1 MGFRDFATDE
11 AATLIRD
18 LLTKRVETPRTEL
31 KSLRRAFDE
40 AVQALDAALA
50 IHPIDVPDAH
60 VAALAARLTAAAV
73 SETEDA
79 VARVRVES
87 QARMD
92 VLQAELERH
101 VAEGAARATSL
112 AETAARLEAEEAA
125 RSAALADVA
134 RLTMQLE
141 IEAAEAAAVRVDLA
155 RVTEERNTEAAG
167 RAAARDDASRLATQ
181 LEAEAA
187 GRLAA
192 LADVERLTQQI
203 ESDAAHSA
211 VVSADR
217 LRLVHQLEVDTAAR
231 QSVEAELR
239 DLFAQRGR
247 EAAERA
253 SSDADLV
260 RISHQLEGA
269 LSESATLRA
278 DLAAAQR
285 QLEAA
290 AEERGT
296 LTAQLQSSTA
306 RIEALEAD
314 IARQH
319 RLQDDLRERLEASLD
334 AESARREQDDHA
346 VRAARRAAL
355 AVDRLRDGIREISGA
370 ATAADALTAVA
381 SALAAD
387 FDRRA
392 VFSVNGNRLEG
403 RYQAGFD
410 VTSDISKVV
419 VPLTM
424 DSLLAQ
430 AVSSNRV
437 ESLSG
442 SGLTESRVPF
452 GGSPACVLALPVSV
466 HGQVVA
472 VVYADDGGPRLADT
486 GSIEQSTTF
495 ADLLRHYAAV
505 HLEVLATEQKSVRE
519 LREYAKLLVDEV
531 DRLYRADVDTGGEG
545 EWLRTRLQENLQCV
559 REIYGRRAALEGP
572 AAAGLLEEQIAACIR
587 TNGTTPFGCDL
598 AAAIATGAGAVP
610 SATQAAQAS

>member
-18 LLTKRVETPRTEL
+18 LLTRRVESPRTEL

-40 AVQALDAALA
+40 AVHALDAALA
-50 IHPIDVPDAH
+50 IPPVDVHDAD
-60 VAALAARLTAAAV
+60 VAALAARLTAAAA

-79 VARVRVES
+79 ISRVRLEAQARVD
-87 QARMD
+87 A
-92 VLQAELERH
+92 LQAELDRH
-101 VAEGAARATSL
+101 VAAGAARATSL
-112 AETAARLEAEEAA
+112 LETAARLEAEEAA

-141 IEAAEAAAVRVDLA
+141 IEAAEAAAVRADLA
-155 RVTEERNTEAAG
+155 RVTE
-167 RAAARDDASRLATQ
+167 ARGT
-181 LEAEAA
+181 
-187 GRLAA
+187 
-192 LADVERLTQQI
+192 
-203 ESDAAHSA
+203 
-211 VVSADR
+211 
-217 LRLVHQLEVDTAAR
+217 
-231 QSVEAELR
+231 
-239 DLFAQRGR
+239 

-253 SSDADLV
+253 AERASAGADLM
-260 RISHQLEGA
+260 RMSQQLEDA
-269 LSESATLRA
+269 LSETAVLRA
-278 DLAAAQR
+278 GLAAAQR

-290 AEERGT
+290 AEERRT
-296 LTAQLQSSTA
+296 LAGQ
-306 RIEALEAD
+306 RK
-314 IARQH
+314 
-319 RLQDDLRERLEASLD
+319 
-334 AESARREQDDHA
+334 EQDDDA
-346 VRAARRAAL
+346 FRAAGRAAL
-355 AVDRLRDGIREISGA
+355 AVDRLRDGIREISAA
-370 ATAADALTAVA
+370 ATPADALTAVA

-392 VFSVNGNRLEG
+392 VFSVSGNRLEG

-442 SGLTESRVPF
+442 SGLAGSPVPF

-472 VVYADDGGPRLADT
+472 VVYADDAGGRPGDT
-486 GSIEQSTTF
+486 ASIEQSTTI

-505 HLEVLATEQKSVRE
+505 RLEVLATEQRSVRE

-531 DRLYRADVDTGGEG
+531 DQLYRADVETGGEG

-559 REIYGRRAALEGP
+559 REIYARRAALEGP
-572 AAAGLLEEQIAACIR
+572 AAAGLLEEQIAACVR
-587 TNGTTPFGCDL
+587 ANGTTPFGRDL
-598 AAAIATGAGAVP
+598 AAALATGTGAVP
-610 SATQAAQAS
+610 SSHHAAQAS